1 MCGGSEAQKVVLMDN
16 MINGLIRERA
26 RTVAL

>member
-1 MCGGSEAQKVVLMDN
+1 MRGGSEAQKVALMDN
-16 MINGLIRERA
+16 MINGLIQERA